1 MPRISA
7 QRMQD
12 REDGILAAAREV
24 FARKGYEAAA
34 ISDVARAAGVSDGL
48 VYRYFGSKRDLLL
61 AVLDA
66 FYSRIIDNLERAMA
80 SADSFEARLGALVH
94 KHVELFVDDVEMCRL
109 FIVEV
114 RNFDAYVGSETHD
127 LNRRY
132 TSILMRILADGRA
145 IGQVS
150 ADIDDRLVRDM
161 MFGGI
166 EHVAWRHI
174 LAGHRIEV
182 DLVANQ
188 ITRLLLSGIATP
200 RAS

>member
-12 REDGILAAAREV
+12 RENGLLAAAREA
-24 FARKGYEAAA
+24 FALNGYEATS
-34 ISDVARAAGVSDGL
+34 ICDVARTAGVSDGL
-48 VYRYFGSKRDLLL
+48 VYRYFASKRDLLL
-61 AVLDA
+61 AVLDD
-66 FYSRIIDNLERAMA
+66 FYGRIIDNLERTVS
-80 SADSFEARLGALVH
+80 SATSFEERLAALVH
-94 KHVELFVDDVEMCRL
+94 SHVELFVDDVALCRL

-114 RNFDAYVGSETHD
+114 RNFEDYVGSETHE

-145 IGQVS
+145 AGRV
-150 ADIDDRLVRDM
+150 AGAIDDRLVRDM

-174 LAGHRIEV
+174 LAGHEIDV
-182 DLVANQ
+182 DAVAGQ
-188 ITRLLLSGIATP
+188 ITRLLLGGVSAP
-200 RAS
+200 CAQ

>member
-7 QRMQD
+7 ERMQD
-12 REDGILAAAREV
+12 REDSLLAAAREV
-24 FARKGYEAAA
+24 FACKGYEAAA
-34 ISDVARAAGVSDGL
+34 VSDVARVAGVSDGL

-61 AVLDA
+61 AVLDS
-66 FYSRIIDNLERAMA
+66 FYSRIIDDLERAVSL
-80 SADSFEARLGALVH
+80 SASFEQRVATLVH
-94 KHVELFVDDVEMCRL
+94 KHVERFVDDMALCRL

-114 RNFDAYVGSETHD
+114 RNFDEYVGSETHE

-145 IGQVS
+145 EGRV
-150 ADIDDRLVRDM
+150 AGDIDDRLVRDM

-174 LAGHRIEV
+174 LAGHPIDVER
-182 DLVANQ
+182 VAGQ
-188 ITRLLLSGIATP
+188 ITRLLLGGISTS